1 MQEMENVYESQQVN
15 RLLPPPPDPFPRH
28 FPKAQGGPSAP
39 CNANIPVGNHTSL
52 PTPLIHPYPP
62 KDSIK
67 ATDPDVSMFGTA
79 EDEGDSDED
88 GGGDEDNI
96 GPTVR
101 V

>member
-1 MQEMENVYESQQVN
+1 MNVYESQQVN
-15 RLLPPPPDPFPRH
+15 CLLPPLPNPFPRH
-28 FPKAQGGPSAP
+28 FPKAQGGP
-39 CNANIPVGNHTSL
+39 NIPVGNHTSL